1 MKYYVR
7 YFDDETMVDNLKEA
21 MDFLSGL
28 DGVEMDEACV
38 EQLTSYFTTDQKGS
52 KKIYMP
58 NHRSFLI
65 IKTTVNTMEEF
76 KANNQKN
83 AETGEERPSGAKAL
97 DAEQHGWYE
106 CKLSFQRIVTNPE
119 TKKCFYY
126 NDTLEAK
133 VMADSARDAHTQMV
147 KHLREN
153 PDVDERSQMP
163 AAASKIFVWRFLG
176 E

>member
-83 AETGEERPSGAKAL
+83 AEAGEERPSGTKVL

-133 VMADSARDAHTQMV
+133 VMAESARDAHTQMV

-163 AAASKIFVWRFLG
+163 AAASKNFVWRFVG

>member
-52 KKIYMP
+52 KKIFMP

-65 IKTTVNTMEEF
+65 IKTTVNTMDEF
-76 KANNQKN
+76 KAYDRMPPN
-83 AETGEERPSGAKAL
+83 
-97 DAEQHGWYE
+97 
-106 CKLSFQRIVTNPE
+106 
-119 TKKCFYY
+119 
-126 NDTLEAK
+126 
-133 VMADSARDAHTQMV
+133 
-147 KHLREN
+147 N
-153 PDVDERSQMP
+153 PDACCDNGVCSRLIVDSP
-163 AAASKIFVWRFLG
+163 FVVDNCNNIKYNILDGSIIEGDGVYPLIEYHTMYDGDVLRIYN
-176 E
+176 